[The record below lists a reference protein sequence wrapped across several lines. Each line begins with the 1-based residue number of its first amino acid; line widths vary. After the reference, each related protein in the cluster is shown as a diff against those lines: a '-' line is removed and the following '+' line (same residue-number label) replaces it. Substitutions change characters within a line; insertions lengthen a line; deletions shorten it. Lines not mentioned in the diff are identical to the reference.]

1 MGVTYWWAHLSSSSS
16 SSSSLK
22 DVISWDYC
30 AMKGDIT
37 LSAEIIAN
45 ICFCLWSQSSK
56 IFILACP
63 KLILKQRGREQC
75 LIKSCL
81 FLSPRLPSAFRPRGE
96 RLTSLDASFARCFA
110 FWRTSSKTSTSMFFQ
125 KNRQNIAS
133 LRKKHDVL
141 HDVLGFRNSIQS
153 YHKSLIT

>member
-16 SSSSLK
+16 SSIK

-37 LSAEIIAN
+37 LSAEIFAN

-63 KLILKQRGREQC
+63 KLLLKQRGREAAMPYKVMSVS
-75 LIKSCL
+75 LASPPLRVWSCL
-81 FLSPRLPSAFRPRGE
+81 PRIICCNKQISCCNEFVWLHRYFRNTV
-96 RLTSLDASFARCFA
+96 LISC
-110 FWRTSSKTSTSMFFQ
+110 SKGGWV
-125 KNRQNIAS
+125 NGAS
-133 LRKKHDVL
+133 LFDYIQLMKPCS
-141 HDVLGFRNSIQS
+141 LG
-153 YHKSLIT
+153 KP